1 MQARKPADE
10 QIEVRALR
18 KRIRG
23 EKLDAEE
30 ELALKRAEKPV
41 PPNAVSQS
49 VVAAELAERV
59 RRGA

>member
-1 MQARKPADE
+1 MQAHKPAEE

-30 ELALKRAEKPV
+30 ELALQRAEKPV
-41 PPNAVSQS
+41 PPNTVPQT
-49 VVAAELAERV
+49 VVASELAERV

>member
-1 MQARKPADE
+1 MQARKPAEE

-30 ELALKRAEKPV
+30 QRALERVERPV
-41 PPNAVSQS
+41 PAGSIPHSTVL
-49 VVAAELAERV
+49 AELAERE

>member
-1 MQARKPADE
+1 MQARKPAEE

-23 EKLDAEE
+23 EKLDADE
-30 ELALKRAEKPV
+30 ELALKRVERPV
-41 PPNAVSQS
+41 PPGSVPQNVVS
-49 VVAAELAERV
+49 AELAERE